1 MPISAGSNPV
11 LMLSFLLI
19 SSFILILDQ
28 WTKSVAEAFL
38 ALGDTSPVI
47 NGVFHLT
54 LAHNKGAAFS
64 ILKGGS
70 FLFIAFTI
78 FCLAAIIF
86 ILRDKNFFK
95 KVFDLDSSDK
105 LIRFSLALVFGGAC
119 GNLIDRIRFSYVV
132 DFLDFRVWPVF
143 NLADSAIT
151 VGGILIFYKMLRYN
165 KERSDTRR

>member
-1 MPISAGSNPV
+1 
-11 LMLSFLLI
+11 MLSFLLI
-19 SSFILILDQ
+19 SCFILTLDQ
-28 WTKSVAEAFL
+28 WTKYVAECFL
-38 ALGDTSPVI
+38 AFGQSFPVI
-47 NGVFHLT
+47 SGVFQVT

-64 ILKGGS
+64 ILKGSS
-70 FLFIAFTI
+70 FLFIAITI

-86 ILRDKNFFK
+86 LLSNQSFFK

-151 VGGILIFYKMLRYN
+151 VGCILIFYKMLFSNRG
-165 KERSDTRR
+165 RTDTRR

>member
-1 MPISAGSNPV
+1 
-11 LMLSFLLI
+11 MLSFLLI

-28 WTKSVAEAFL
+28 WTKYVAEGFL
-38 ALGDTSPVI
+38 TLGHTFPII
-47 NGVFHLT
+47 NGVFHFT

-64 ILKGGS
+64 ILNGS
-70 FLFIAFTI
+70 SFIFIAITV

-86 ILRDKNFFK
+86 LISDQGFFK
-95 KVFDLDSSDK
+95 KAFGLENRDRLV
-105 LIRFSLALVFGGAC
+105 RFSLALVFGGAC

-151 VGGILIFYKMLRYN
+151 IGGILIFFKMLRP
-165 KERSDTRR
+165 KKAKG

>member
-1 MPISAGSNPV
+1 
-11 LMLSFLLI
+11 MLSFLLI
-19 SSFILILDQ
+19 SFFILILDQ
-28 WTKSVAEAFL
+28 WTKCVAGGFL
-38 ALGDTSPVI
+38 ALGQSFPVI
-47 NGVFHLT
+47 NGVFHFT

-64 ILKGGS
+64 ILKGSS
-70 FLFIAFTI
+70 FLFIAITI

-86 ILRDKNFFK
+86 LLSDQRFFK
-95 KVFDLDSSDK
+95 KVFGLDNSDR

-151 VGGILIFYKMLRYN
+151 VGGILIAYRMLTVQ
-165 KERSDTRR
+165 KQLKIKD